1 MNAGIDTA
9 AGDAAVTAT
18 AAAATVA
25 PRSTGELFFA
35 FMKLGLQ
42 GFGGV
47 LPVARHALV
56 EDYRWLT
63 MQEFTDIVS
72 RCQALPGPNIVNVSI
87 CIGGRYFGVRGSIAA
102 SAGLLGAPFV
112 LLLVLAA
119 LYSGYA
125 QVPAVQNALRG
136 VSAVAAGLILGT
148 ALRMAASPRLRTWR
162 ALFGVAAFAAVSWLR
177 LPLAL
182 VLAAIVP
189 LSIGAAWLAR
199 KNKVPQP

>member
-1 MNAGIDTA
+1 MNAGT
-9 AGDAAVTAT
+9 
-18 AAAATVA
+18 TVA
-25 PRSTGELFFA
+25 PRSPAELFFA

-63 MQEFTDIVS
+63 MEEFTDIVS

-87 CIGGRYFGVRGSIAA
+87 CIGGRHFGARGAIAA
-102 SAGLLGAPFV
+102 SSGLLAAPFV
-112 LLLVLAA
+112 LLLALVA
-119 LYSGYA
+119 LYSGYS
-125 QVPAVQNALRG
+125 QEPVVGNALRG
-136 VSAVAAGLILGT
+136 ASAVAAGLILGT
-148 ALRMAASPRLRTWR
+148 VLRMASSPRLRSWR

-182 VLAAIVP
+182 VLAVAVP
-189 LSIGAAWLAR
+189 LSIGAAWYAR
-199 KNKVPQP
+199 THRVTQ

>member
-1 MNAGIDTA
+1 MSAINQ
-9 AGDAAVTAT
+9 V
-18 AAAATVA
+18 AATVP
-25 PRSTGELFFA
+25 PRSPSELFLA

-63 MQEFTDIVS
+63 MEEFTDIVS

-87 CIGGRYFGVRGSIAA
+87 CIGGRHFGARGAIAA
-102 SAGLLGAPFV
+102 SAGLLAAPFV
-112 LLLVLAA
+112 LLLVLGA

-125 QVPAVQNALRG
+125 QLPAVTDALRG

-148 ALRMAASPRLRTWR
+148 VLRMAASPRVRSWR
-162 ALFGVAAFAAVSWLR
+162 AVFGVAAFAAVSWLR
-177 LPLAL
+177 MPLAL
-182 VLAAIVP
+182 VLAVLIPA
-189 LSIGAAWLAR
+189 SIAAAWFAHSR
-199 KNKVPQP
+199 RVAQ

>member
-1 MNAGIDTA
+1 MSTGT
-9 AGDAAVTAT
+9 
-18 AAAATVA
+18 TVA
-25 PRSTGELFFA
+25 PASPGELFFA

-56 EDYRWLT
+56 ENYRWLT
-63 MQEFTDIVS
+63 MEEFTDIVS

-87 CIGGRYFGVRGSIAA
+87 CIGGRHFGARGAIAA
-102 SAGLLGAPFV
+102 SAGLLVAPFV
-112 LLLVLAA
+112 LLLVLGA

-125 QVPAVQNALRG
+125 QVPAVANALRG

-162 ALFGVAAFAAVSWLR
+162 ALFGVAAFAAVWWLR

-182 VLAAIVP
+182 VLAVVVP
-189 LSIGAAWLAR
+189 LSIAAAWFTRVRRVTLS
-199 KNKVPQP
+199 

>member
-1 MNAGIDTA
+1 MSGPLE
-9 AGDAAVTAT
+9 GTAT
-18 AAAATVA
+18 VP
-25 PRSTGELFFA
+25 PRSPTELFFA

-56 EDYRWLT
+56 ENYRWLT
-63 MQEFTDIVS
+63 MDEFTDIVS

-87 CIGGRYFGVRGSIAA
+87 CIGGRHFGARGAIAA
-102 SAGLLGAPFV
+102 SAGLLFAPFV
-112 LLLVLAA
+112 LLLALAA

-125 QVPAVQNALRG
+125 QLPAVANALRG

-148 ALRMAASPRLRTWR
+148 ALRMAGSPRLRTWR
-162 ALFGVAAFAAVSWLR
+162 AVFGVAAFAAVSWLR

-182 VLAAIVP
+182 VLVVIIPA
-189 LSIGAAWLAR
+189 SIGAAWLSR
-199 KNKVPQP
+199 PQRATQ

>member
-1 MNAGIDTA
+1 MSAEA
-9 AGDAAVTAT
+9 ESP
-18 AAAATVA
+18 AATVA
-25 PRSTGELFFA
+25 PRSPGELFLA

-87 CIGGRYFGVRGSIAA
+87 CIGGRHFGARGAIAA
-102 SAGLLGAPFV
+102 SAGLLVVPFV
-112 LLLVLAA
+112 LVLLLGA
-119 LYSGYA
+119 LYSGYGH
-125 QVPAVQNALRG
+125 VPAVANALRG

-182 VLAAIVP
+182 VLAVVVP
-189 LSIGAAWLAR
+189 LSIAAAWFAR
-199 KNKVPQP
+199 VRRMPQA

>member
-1 MNAGIDTA
+1 MNATL
-9 AGDAAVTAT
+9 
-18 AAAATVA
+18 A
-25 PRSTGELFFA
+25 PRSPGELFFA

-56 EDYRWLT
+56 ENYRWLT
-63 MQEFTDIVS
+63 MEEFTDIVS

-87 CIGGRYFGVRGSIAA
+87 CIGGRHFGARGAFAA
-102 SAGLLGAPFV
+102 STGLLAAPFV
-112 LLLVLAA
+112 LLLALVA
-119 LYSGYA
+119 LYSGYS
-125 QVPAVQNALRG
+125 QEPVVSDALRG

-148 ALRMAASPRLRTWR
+148 ALRMASSPRLRSWR

-182 VLAAIVP
+182 VLAVIIP
-189 LSIGAAWLAR
+189 LSIAAAWLAR
-199 KNKVPQP
+199 SRRATQ

>member
-1 MNAGIDTA
+1 MNATL
-9 AGDAAVTAT
+9 
-18 AAAATVA
+18 A
-25 PRSTGELFFA
+25 PRSPGELFFA

-56 EDYRWLT
+56 ENYRWLT
-63 MQEFTDIVS
+63 MEEFTDIVS

-87 CIGGRYFGVRGSIAA
+87 CIGGRHFGARGAIAA

-112 LLLVLAA
+112 LLLALVA
-119 LYSGYA
+119 LYSGYS
-125 QVPAVQNALRG
+125 QEPVVSDALRG

-148 ALRMAASPRLRTWR
+148 ALRMASSPRLRSWR

-182 VLAAIVP
+182 VLAVIIP
-189 LSIGAAWLAR
+189 LSIAAAWLAR
-199 KNKVPQP
+199 SRRATQ

>member
-1 MNAGIDTA
+1 MS
-9 AGDAAVTAT
+9 
-18 AAAATVA
+18 ATVV
-25 PRSTGELFFA
+25 PRSPGELFFA

-56 EDYRWLT
+56 ENYRWLT
-63 MQEFTDIVS
+63 MDEFTDIVS

-87 CIGGRYFGVRGSIAA
+87 CIGGRHFGAKGAIAA
-102 SAGLLGAPFV
+102 SAGILLAPFV
-112 LLLVLAA
+112 LLLLLAV
-119 LYSGYA
+119 LYSGYSH
-125 QVPAVQNALRG
+125 VPAVANALRG

-182 VLAAIVP
+182 VLAVVLP
-189 LSIGAAWLAR
+189 LSIAAAWFGR
-199 KNKVPQP
+199 VRRVPQA

>member
-1 MNAGIDTA
+1 
-9 AGDAAVTAT
+9 VP
-18 AAAATVA
+18 
-25 PRSTGELFFA
+25 PRSPAELFFA

-56 EDYRWLT
+56 ETYRWLT
-63 MQEFTDIVS
+63 MEEFTDIVS

-87 CIGGRYFGVRGSIAA
+87 CIGGRHFGARGAIAA
-102 SAGLLGAPFV
+102 SAGLLVAPFV
-112 LLLVLAA
+112 LLLVLGA

-125 QVPAVQNALRG
+125 QLPIVANALRG

-182 VLAAIVP
+182 VLAVIIPA
-189 LSIGAAWLAR
+189 SIGAAWFGR
-199 KNKVPQP
+199 TRRVTE

>member
-1 MNAGIDTA
+1 MNATL
-9 AGDAAVTAT
+9 
-18 AAAATVA
+18 A
-25 PRSTGELFFA
+25 PRSPGELFFA

-56 EDYRWLT
+56 EKYRWLT
-63 MQEFTDIVS
+63 MEEFTDIVS

-87 CIGGRYFGVRGSIAA
+87 CIGGRHFGARGAFAA
-102 SAGLLGAPFV
+102 STGLLAAPFV
-112 LLLVLAA
+112 LLLALVA
-119 LYSGYA
+119 LYSGYS
-125 QVPAVQNALRG
+125 QEPVVSNALRG

-148 ALRMAASPRLRTWR
+148 ALRMASSPRLRSWR

-182 VLAAIVP
+182 VLAVIIP
-189 LSIGAAWLAR
+189 LSIAAAWLAR
-199 KNKVPQP
+199 SRRATQ

>member
-1 MNAGIDTA
+1 MNAGTQTPAGIPTA
-9 AGDAAVTAT
+9 
-18 AAAATVA
+18 A
-25 PRSTGELFFA
+25 PRSPGELFLA

-87 CIGGRYFGVRGSIAA
+87 CIGGRHFGVLGSIAA
-102 SAGLLGAPFV
+102 SSGLLMAPFV
-112 LLLVLAA
+112 LLLVLGV
-119 LYSGYA
+119 LYSGYG
-125 QVPAVQNALRG
+125 QVPAVANALRG

-148 ALRMAASPRLRTWR
+148 VLRMAASPRLRTWR
-162 ALFGVAAFAAVSWLR
+162 AVFGVAAFAAVSWLR

-182 VLAAIVP
+182 VLAVILP
-189 LSIGAAWLAR
+189 LSIGAAWFAR
-199 KNKVPQP
+199 PREVPQS

>member
-1 MNAGIDTA
+1 MNADTQ
-9 AGDAAVTAT
+9 

-25 PRSTGELFFA
+25 PRSPGELFVA

-87 CIGGRYFGVRGSIAA
+87 CIGGRHFGARGAFAA
-102 SAGLLGAPFV
+102 SAGLLMAPFV
-112 LLLVLAA
+112 LLLVLGA
-119 LYSGYA
+119 LYSGYS
-125 QVPAVQNALRG
+125 QLPAVINALRG

-148 ALRMAASPRLRTWR
+148 VLRMSASPRLRSWR

-177 LPLAL
+177 MPLAL
-182 VLAAIVP
+182 VLACAVP

-199 KNKVPQP
+199 ARNAPNTTPP

>member
-1 MNAGIDTA
+1 MSSPAEVAA
-9 AGDAAVTAT
+9 AG
-18 AAAATVA
+18 TVA
-25 PRSTGELFFA
+25 PRSPGELFMA

-87 CIGGRYFGVRGSIAA
+87 CIGGRHFGAKGAIAA
-102 SAGLLGAPFV
+102 SAGLLLAPFV
-112 LLLVLAA
+112 LLLLLAI
-119 LYSGYA
+119 LYSSYA
-125 QVPAVQNALRG
+125 QVPAVANALRG
-136 VSAVAAGLILGT
+136 VAAVAAGLILGT
-148 ALRMAASPRLRTWR
+148 VLRMAASPRVRSWR
-162 ALFGVAAFAAVSWLR
+162 AVFGVAAFAAVSWFR

-182 VLAAIVP
+182 VLAVGVP
-189 LSIGAAWLAR
+189 LSIGAAWYAR
-199 KNKVPQP
+199 PRRATQS

>member
-1 MNAGIDTA
+1 MSSTSSAL
-9 AGDAAVTAT
+9 
-18 AAAATVA
+18 ATVP
-25 PRSTGELFFA
+25 PRSPAELFFA

-56 EDYRWLT
+56 ENYRWLT
-63 MQEFTDIVS
+63 MEEFTDIVS

-87 CIGGRYFGVRGSIAA
+87 CIGGRHFRARGAIAA
-102 SAGLLGAPFV
+102 STGLLAAPFV
-112 LLLVLAA
+112 LVLILAA
-119 LYSGYA
+119 LYAGYA
-125 QVPAVQNALRG
+125 QLPIVANALRG

-148 ALRMAASPRLRTWR
+148 ALRMAGSPRLRSWR

-182 VLAAIVP
+182 VLAAVIP
-189 LSIGAAWLAR
+189 LSIAAAWHAR
-199 KNKVPQP
+199 ERRAPQS

>member
-1 MNAGIDTA
+1 MNATL
-9 AGDAAVTAT
+9 
-18 AAAATVA
+18 A
-25 PRSTGELFFA
+25 PRSPGELFIA

-56 EDYRWLT
+56 EKYRWLT
-63 MQEFTDIVS
+63 MEEFTDIVS

-87 CIGGRYFGVRGSIAA
+87 CIGGRHFGARGAFAA
-102 SAGLLGAPFV
+102 STGLLAAPFV
-112 LLLVLAA
+112 LLLALVA
-119 LYSGYA
+119 LYSGYS
-125 QVPAVQNALRG
+125 QEPVVSNALRG

-148 ALRMAASPRLRTWR
+148 ALRMASSPRLRSWR

-182 VLAAIVP
+182 VLAVIIP
-189 LSIGAAWLAR
+189 LSIAAAWLAR
-199 KNKVPQP
+199 SRRATQ

>member
-1 MNAGIDTA
+1 MNAEIETTPA
-9 AGDAAVTAT
+9 AT
-18 AAAATVA
+18 TVA
-25 PRSTGELFFA
+25 PRSIGELFFA

-56 EDYRWLT
+56 EDCRWLT

-87 CIGGRYFGVRGSIAA
+87 CIGGRYFGVRGAVAA
-102 SAGLLGAPFV
+102 SAGLLGAPFI
-112 LLLVLAA
+112 LLLALAA

-125 QVPAVQNALRG
+125 QVPAVANALRG
-136 VSAVAAGLILGT
+136 ISAVAAGLILGT
-148 ALRMAASPRLRTWR
+148 VLRMAASPRLRTWR
-162 ALFGVAAFAAVSWLR
+162 AVFGVAAFAAVSWLR

-189 LSIGAAWLAR
+189 LSIWAAWHA
-199 KNKVPQP
+199 QPRGTPRP